1 MALFLDKHLNYL
13 NNKIKQKII
22 CIPFVLTSDDDLFA
36 GFVAFSRSSSPRL
49 TIFVFIYNIF
59 ILFRVENFCF
69 GTMRSFIAF
78 KRELFSSLR

>member
-22 CIPFVLTSDDDLFA
+22 CIPFVLTSDDDLLSFFDFYISFHL
-36 GFVAFSRSSSPRL
+36 GLVWFVSLL

-59 ILFRVENFCF
+59 ILFF
-69 GTMRSFIAF
+69 GLKTFVSV
-78 KRELFSSLR
+78 LWDHL